1 MRKALRHVIDRGFR
15 STVGRSRFVGV
26 SGCRRRN
33 VDDRATFT
41 LAIALPIR
49 AEVRKGPLG

>member
-15 STVGRSRFVGV
+15 STEGSRFVGV

-41 LAIALPIR
+41 LGHRFADQS
-49 AEVRKGPLG
+49 